1 MNLNIFKKIGKNIQL
16 RYSINRLEQ
25 DLIEVEDV
33 FSQLLKNAESSN
45 NKNFI
50 YLFNILYGCLNN
62 CLVEKNYQFDFPTLY
77 IENLTNSKKIDN
89 FKIMGEINIV
99 KSTKPSILQKIMS
112 QNIYDKEKIELE
124 IWDKNFWV
132 RKSGFTTKTGKI
144 NNKEIDFFQTI
155 SKVSSIHIKVRKTL
169 KFYHLLNKV
178 LLDSI
183 KEEEIKDL
191 LSITNNKQ
199 FNTLLICFSPSQ
211 TKFKILDILNK
222 NYALNSIKIENDIQ
236 LIKQIS
242 KKWEEE
248 HYGKYENAATMIRIL
263 NLIPIEQIKD
273 EINKFLFKEEL
284 LKDLSQSKEGPV
296 N

>member
-33 FSQLLKNAESSN
+33 ISQLLKNAESSN

-124 IWDKNFWV
+124 IEEKGLFFLNV
-132 RKSGFTTKTGKI
+132 ATYTKHIAQKI
-144 NNKEIDFFQTI
+144 IVQ
-155 SKVSSIHIKVRKTL
+155 
-169 KFYHLLNKV
+169 
-178 LLDSI
+178 
-183 KEEEIKDL
+183 
-191 LSITNNKQ
+191 
-199 FNTLLICFSPSQ
+199 
-211 TKFKILDILNK
+211 
-222 NYALNSIKIENDIQ
+222 
-236 LIKQIS
+236 
-242 KKWEEE
+242 
-248 HYGKYENAATMIRIL
+248 
-263 NLIPIEQIKD
+263 
-273 EINKFLFKEEL
+273 
-284 LKDLSQSKEGPV
+284 
-296 N
+296 